1 MTRQGLRQLVHHGQA
16 WCEETYYL
24 GLDFCEVLRGTLLGE
39 GSLFLF
45 SGSFAQ
51 WRQALIQLGGA
62 VHTRGKRVRDR
73 LRVVSA
79 PHACHPLPKG
89 VGH

>member
-1 MTRQGLRQLVHHGQA
+1 MTMQGLRQLVHHGEA

-24 GLDFCEVLRGTLLGE
+24 GLDFCEVLRGTLLEE

-45 SGSFAQ
+45 PGSFSQ
-51 WRQALIQLGGA
+51 WGQALIQFGVA

-73 LRVVSA
+73 LRSA
-79 PHACHPLPKG
+79 SSSASCHPLPKG